1 MMQTKVMQ
9 FFRFQLPRTGQNR
22 FISQSNYLFYLYDLR
37 IPSFT
42 SPVREAQGI
51 SRYILNSSQYF
62 LGSTLVLTK
71 EYSSTFRGVLQ
82 YFKGSTELT
91 AYHRLSFCNCLNSSG
106 LADKKG
112 RDHSNENER
121 SLPF

>member
-82 YFKGSTELT
+82 YFFGSTE
-91 AYHRLSFCNCLNSSG
+91 
-106 LADKKG
+106 DKINVPQNKMVYE
-112 RDHSNENER
+112 DNT
-121 SLPF
+121 